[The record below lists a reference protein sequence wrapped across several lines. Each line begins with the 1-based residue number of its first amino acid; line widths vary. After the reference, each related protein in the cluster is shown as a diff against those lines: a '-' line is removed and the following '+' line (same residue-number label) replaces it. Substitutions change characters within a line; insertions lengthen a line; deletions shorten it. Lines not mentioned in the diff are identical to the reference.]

1 MSLKALHILFVC
13 CSTLLA
19 FGLGTWCV
27 GQYLDKRGGGL
38 YLLAGIGS
46 FGAGVGLIRYGI
58 VIYRKLKNMS
68 WM

>member
-1 MSLKALHILFVC
+1 MSLKTLHLIFVA

-19 FGLGTWCV
+19 FGFGGWCV
-27 GQYLDKRGGGL
+27 AQFMEKRGGL

-46 FGAGVGLIRYGI
+46 VGAGVGLIRYGI

>member
-1 MSLKALHILFVC
+1 MSLKALHIFFVV

-19 FGLGTWCV
+19 FGFGGWCIL
-27 GQYLDKRGGGL
+27 QFLDKQGGV
-38 YLLAGIGS
+38 YLPAGIGS
-46 FGAGVGLIRYGI
+46 FVAGAGLIWYGV